1 MKAIVPCAI
10 LLSLEFPIIK
20 ARWWERVKVLL
31 DNYSI
36 GVTLTQILSRW
47 TRLVSRVLILKEQGT
62 IDIQS
67 VDNTE
72 LGYIRKENFK
82 EKAMYTVSLKYGTG

>member
-1 MKAIVPCAI
+1 M
-10 LLSLEFPIIK
+10 
-20 ARWWERVKVLL
+20 LL

-47 TRLVSRVLILKEQGT
+47 KRLVSRKARFNLFLEKYCESNSLLNIE
-62 IDIQS
+62 S

-72 LGYIRKENFK
+72 LGYTARGSA
-82 EKAMYTVSLKYGTG
+82 KAIVFDVVGNSRIFQFNNYYTK

>member
-1 MKAIVPCAI
+1 M
-10 LLSLEFPIIK
+10 
-20 ARWWERVKVLL
+20 LL

-47 TRLVSRVLILKEQGT
+47 KRLVSRKARFNLFFEKYCESNSLKNIE
-62 IDIQS
+62 S
-67 VDNTE
+67 VGNTE